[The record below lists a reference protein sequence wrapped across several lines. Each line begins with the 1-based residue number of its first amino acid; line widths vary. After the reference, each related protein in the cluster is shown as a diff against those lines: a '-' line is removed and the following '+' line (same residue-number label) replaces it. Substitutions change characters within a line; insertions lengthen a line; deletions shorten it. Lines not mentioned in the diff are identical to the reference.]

1 MFFVGND
8 KLENYS
14 QLIALYYVV
23 EFMSFTK
30 AAKFLDCSKAHI
42 SKQIASLERQVGSS
56 LFNRSSR
63 QINLTTSGEAIYKHA
78 QHIINELQHVDNTI
92 HNLQQ
97 KAEGTICITTPQGYA
112 DYVLAPNLHYFIK
125 QYPAIT
131 LEMKHTSEYLDLLKE
146 KIDIAIRITHEPPL
160 DKIAKQLGYDRTVL
174 CASTSYLKQYGQPKT
189 PQELQD
195 HWCLAYNSKNHE
207 KRWKFLIKNETT
219 HVSVKTK
226 LSSNSPKLI
235 LTAALDG
242 LGIARLPAF
251 ILNEYFNRGELHPVL
266 SGFNVQDIP
275 IYAVYNQNRII
286 PPKIHAFIQFLVEI
300 HKNHI
305 F

>member
-1 MFFVGND
+1 MGT
-8 KLENYS
+8 YS

-30 AAKFLDCSKAHI
+30 AANFLDCSKAHI

-56 LFNRSSR
+56 LFNRNTR
-63 QINLTTSGEAIYKHA
+63 QINLTSSGEALYKHA
-78 QHIINELQHVDNTI
+78 QCIVNELQYVDNTI
-92 HNLQQ
+92 HALQQ
-97 KAEGTICITTPQGYA
+97 KAEGTIRITTPQGYA
-112 DYVLAPNLHYFIK
+112 DYVLASNVHRFIK

-160 DKIAKQLGYDRTVL
+160 DKIAKHLGYDRTIL
-174 CASTSYLKQYGQPKT
+174 CASKAYLEQYGHPKT
-189 PQELQD
+189 PQQLHE
-195 HWCLAYNSKNHE
+195 HWCLAYTSKSHE
-207 KRWKFLIKNETT
+207 KRWRFLVKNETIN
-219 HVSVKTK
+219 VSIKTK

-242 LGIARLPAF
+242 LGIAQLPQF
-251 ILNEYFNRGELHPVL
+251 ILKEHLKNGELCLVL
-266 SGFNVQDIP
+266 SDFYTPDIP
-275 IYAVYNQNRII
+275 IYAVYNQSRII

-300 HKNHI
+300 HKEHI
-305 F
+305 L